1 MNIFL
6 IGYRCTGKSIIG
18 RSLSNKLAWPFI
30 DADLE
35 LIEEYGM
42 TISEIVEKLGWDQFR
57 EMERSIIKKASQKD
71 KYIVATGGGAVLDSK
86 NVERMK
92 RNGALIW
99 LKATPQTIKKRI
111 LADKST
117 ADMRP
122 SLTSKGTLKEI
133 EDTLLKRNPY
143 YESAKDFCVETDD
156 LGINAI
162 CDIILT
168 QMDHFGLER

>member
-1 MNIFL
+1 VNIFL
-6 IGYRCTGKSIIG
+6 IGYRCTGKSVIG
-18 RSLSNKLAWPFI
+18 RFLSNKLAWPFI
-30 DADLE
+30 DADLK

-42 TISEIVEKLGWDQFR
+42 TISEIVKKLGWDRFR
-57 EMERSIIKKASQKD
+57 EMERAILKKTSQKN

-92 RNGALIW
+92 HNGVLVW
-99 LKATPQTIKKRI
+99 LKATPRTIKKRI

-133 EDTLLKRNPY
+133 EETLLKRNPY
-143 YESAKDFCVETDD
+143 YESAMDFYVETDD

-162 CDIILT
+162 CDIILEE
-168 QMDHFGLER
+168 MDHYGLKR

>member
-6 IGYRCTGKSIIG
+6 IGYRCTGKSVIG

-42 TISEIVEKLGWDQFR
+42 TISEIVKKFGWDQFR
-57 EMERSIIKKASQKD
+57 KLERAIIKKASQKD
-71 KYIVATGGGAVLDSK
+71 KYVVATGGGAVLDSK

-92 RNGALIW
+92 RNGVLIW
-99 LKATPQTIKKRI
+99 LKAAPKTIKKRMS
-111 LADKST
+111 ADKNT
-117 ADMRP
+117 EDMRP
-122 SLTSKGTLKEI
+122 SLTSKGILQEI
-133 EDTLLKRNPY
+133 EETLLNRY
-143 YESAKDFCVETDD
+143 SHYESAMDFYIDTDD

-162 CDIILT
+162 CDIILEE
-168 QMDHFGLER
+168 MSHYGLKI